1 MKKTA
6 FIYLS
11 VTLLF
16 LFIIIGFFSWRQSS
30 TGYSFVDAP
39 DRSIQKID
47 LNTATTEQLK
57 LIPGVGDVLAQRIVD
72 YREAC
77 GPFAKIEDI
86 QNIKGIGTNLVSKF
100 LTYTKVGE

>member
-11 VTLLF
+11 VTILF
-16 LFIIIGFFSWRQSS
+16 LFVIAGLFTWRQSS
-30 TGYSFVDAP
+30 TGYTLIDTP

-47 LNTATTEQLK
+47 LNTATAVQLK
-57 LIPGVGDVLAQRIVD
+57 QIPGIGDVLAQRIVD
-72 YREAC
+72 YREAN
-77 GPFAKIEDI
+77 GPFSKIEDI
-86 QNIKGIGTNLVSKF
+86 QAVKGIGASLVTKF